1 MKIANVVSVQ
11 DRDSATSPAPAGRA
25 SARLGRMADLL
36 RAYPDITDEDR
47 VQLLEFL
54 TAGAPDEVVQ
64 VTHMQGLEPRF
75 AAFRKA
81 HPRDFPQGM
90 RGWLPM
96 IVFAVI
102 IVAAVAWRLS
112 GISL

>member
-11 DRDSATSPAPAGRA
+11 DRDSLATPASTG
-25 SARLGRMADLL
+25 SVSKRLGGMADLL
-36 RAYPDITDEDR
+36 RAYPDISDAER
-47 VQLLEFL
+47 LQLLEFL
-54 TAGAPDEVVQ
+54 TKGPPEEVVQ
-64 VTHMQGLEPRF
+64 VSHMQGLEPCF

-81 HPRDFPQGM
+81 HPREFPQGV

-112 GISL
+112 GMSF